1 MAKRKSLLQKPRSL
15 LATIADDKNLSDA
28 GLEDISEMCQV
39 GSSEANLEVQKL
51 DLERGAHAAEVEEV
65 AKQVTEPAA
74 MRKADD
80 LDLRLRASQST
91 ARRIGA
97 QIERNLTV
105 QWELQSEFR
114 RRIPPHSP

>member
-1 MAKRKSLLQKPRSL
+1 MAKRKSLPQKPWSFL
-15 LATIADDKNLSDA
+15 VTIAGNKNLSDA

-39 GSSEANLEVQKL
+39 GASEANLEVRKL
-51 DLERGAHAAEVEEV
+51 NLGLGTCAAEVEAV

-97 QIERNLTV
+97 QLERNLMV